1 MKRSREQ
8 SDIAINDQL
17 KNKRARI
24 VNKFLDVI
32 DNPDKEICK
41 TKNIK
46 INTINFNVDV
56 GPYNVQIFN
65 MFGNTKF
72 LCSCNPNGVYM
83 NFTNN
88 YCKHITYAM
97 SELLKMYVKEN
108 ENYFKEKKNDVEL
121 KENIEFLKSNISNIT
136 I

>member
-8 SDIAINDQL
+8 SDIPINDQL

-46 INTINFNVDV
+46 INTINFNSV
-56 GPYNVQIFN
+56 YKLILN
-65 MFGNTKF
+65 NTRA
-72 LCSCNPNGVYM
+72 
-83 NFTNN
+83 T
-88 YCKHITYAM
+88 
-97 SELLKMYVKEN
+97 
-108 ENYFKEKKNDVEL
+108 
-121 KENIEFLKSNISNIT
+121 
-136 I
+136 